1 MYTQIMQS
9 NSPQIVRNLSVTISS
24 RPTSRKNS
32 LEILVLVYIVLHL
45 QLSAIQRNA
54 SASIVFFSVT
64 RQQLYNS
71 CRDPVYGRSHHN
83 TAIFLNYVTF
93 YPICF
98 GSLLHNLCFVF
109 KMLLD
114 WERGAKTYKTNA
126 NKLPETFFI
135 IFLDIFLN
143 RHFFTFLRLFANF
156 PKNLE

>member
-54 SASIVFFSVT
+54 SAIGLIPSLRQCLNCFFPVT
-64 RQQLYNS
+64 WQQLYNS

-114 WERGAKTYKTNA
+114 WERGAKTYKTNTK
-126 NKLPETFFI
+126 KLPETFFI
-135 IFLDIFLN
+135 IFL
-143 RHFFTFLRLFANF
+143 FFF
-156 PKNLE
+156 